1 MSYRTAP
8 VSLLERVAV
17 AADAV
22 PGVLR
27 DLLAQQAVSEAV
39 ILSTCNRVEIYAG
52 VSAFHAGLLELS
64 TVLAE
69 HAGVPIEELV
79 EHLYVR
85 YDDEAVR
92 HAYRLAAGLD
102 SMVVGEAQ
110 ILGQLRESY
119 RVATSED
126 SAGRVLHELLQSAL
140 RVGKR
145 VHAETGIDRAGQS
158 VVTAALELGAA
169 ESGLEPA
176 NANVLVIGA
185 GAMGALA
192 CATLQRAGVA
202 QLVVANRT
210 LDKAQRLAD
219 SYGGTAIDFTGLP
232 AAMAAADIVL
242 SATASS
248 GHVLSAT
255 AEPGAA
261 WTLDPGAGAAP
272 GAAGPLG
279 SKLILDL
286 AVPRDVDPALGEL
299 DDVILLDIER
309 LGSALAGHTSSTDVA
324 AAELIVDDE
333 VSGYTAWLR
342 GAEVAPTV
350 AALRARADDVMAT
363 ELRRLDQRRPELTDE
378 VRSEIART
386 VHRVVQQL
394 LHQPT
399 VRVRQ
404 LAAEPGGAQYAA
416 LVRELFAL
424 DVTSDSVQEA
434 LGGKE

>member
-1 MSYRTAP
+1 MNPLVVGVSYRTAP

-17 AADAV
+17 SADAV

-27 DLLAQQAVSEAV
+27 DLLAQKSVGEAV

-64 TVLAE
+64 TVLAA
-69 HAGVPIEELV
+69 HAGVGIEELV

-219 SYGGTAIDFTGLP
+219 SYGGTAIDFSGLP
-232 AAMAAADIVL
+232 AALRAADIVL
-242 SATASS
+242 CATASS

-255 AEPGAA
+255 GEAGAA
-261 WTLDPGAGAAP
+261 WNLTE
-272 GAAGPLG
+272 PLG
-279 SKLILDL
+279 AKLILDL

-299 DDVILLDIER
+299 ADVILLDIER

-342 GAEVAPTV
+342 GAQVAPTV
-350 AALRARADDVMAT
+350 AALRARADDVVAT

-434 LGGKE
+434 LGSTE

>member
-1 MSYRTAP
+1 MNPLVVGVSYRTAP

-17 AADAV
+17 SADAV

-27 DLLAQQAVSEAV
+27 DLLAQKTVGEAV

-64 TVLAE
+64 TVLAA
-69 HAGVPIEELV
+69 HAGVGIEELV

-85 YDDEAVR
+85 YDEEAVR

-192 CATLQRAGVA
+192 CATLQRSGVA

-219 SYGGTAIDFTGLP
+219 SYGGTAIDFAGLP
-232 AAMAAADIVL
+232 AALRAADIVL
-242 SATASS
+242 CATASS

-255 AEPGAA
+255 GEAGAA
-261 WTLDPGAGAAP
+261 WNLTE
-272 GAAGPLG
+272 PLG
-279 SKLILDL
+279 AKLILDL
-286 AVPRDVDPALGEL
+286 AVPRDVDPALGDL
-299 DDVILLDIER
+299 ADVILLDIER

-342 GAEVAPTV
+342 GAQVAPTV
-350 AALRARADDVMAT
+350 AALRARADDVVAG

-434 LGGKE
+434 LGSTE

>member
-1 MSYRTAP
+1 MNPLVVGVSYRTAP

-17 AADAV
+17 STDAV

-27 DLLAQQAVSEAV
+27 DLLGQQAVGEAV
-39 ILSTCNRVEIYAG
+39 ILSTCNRVEIYAA

-64 TVLAE
+64 TVLAA

-158 VVTAALELGAA
+158 VVTAALDLGSA

-192 CATLQRAGVA
+192 CATLQRAGVG

-219 SYGGTAIDFTGLP
+219 AYGGTAIDFTGLP

-255 AEPGAA
+255 DEPGAA
-261 WTLDPGAGAAP
+261 WTLD
-272 GAAGPLG
+272 GPLG
-279 SKLILDL
+279 AKLILDL

-342 GAEVAPTV
+342 GAQVAPTV
-350 AALRARADDVMAT
+350 AALRSRADDVMAA